1 VKAPPDQPVEE
12 PVIIPVEEWK
22 ALREFQGQTHL
33 AVSAYLN
40 LDSAVQ
46 RQAAYEEFMRQ
57 MQIRLDECGA
67 RQDCREA
74 AEEDIEIV
82 RLYLKTNGE
91 RRFRGVAI
99 FSCAPEYFWRAYPL
113 PVPVPTQVTVGRH
126 LDLEPLEQTMAAL
139 ELSSQPA

>member
-1 VKAPPDQPVEE
+1 VRQRPTSNLEGFVFISSEE
-12 PVIIPVEEWK
+12 LE
-22 ALREFQGQTHL
+22 ALRRFQGDTHL

-40 LDSAVQ
+40 LDSPEQ

-57 MQIRLDECGA
+57 MQIRLEECGA

-74 AEEDIEIV
+74 VEEDIEIV
-82 RLYLKTNGE
+82 RLYLKTNGQ

-113 PVPVPTQVTVGRH
+113 PLPISTQVSVGRH
-126 LDLEPLEQTMAAL
+126 LNLEPLEHTLAL
-139 ELSSQPA
+139 LEPAPNPG